1 MDYTSLTVDELRAKI
16 LEMNFPQSQLDL
28 IKGKRALL
36 ELVANLLMPNGEVS
50 LADAVLETNDS
61 EYDQDNDDSKPVEN
75 KALIIGSPGWQ
86 EHVMSLLVDG
96 EYVTKG
102 TAKLP
107 KASGLRR
114 VAQLLLGPIVN
125 SGPVQ
130 VWPSSGP
137 DNSAAVHYAISFM
150 WTHGMK
156 QTEWMSEHDLNQLD
170 IPTRTFSEVADSNRN
185 NTQAPFDSYT
195 TATAST
201 RAEGRALKKALQLN
215 ILTAEESL
223 FIEKDSDEMKL
234 VPGLDD
240 TNFTTEKVSGP
251 QLGMINMLVG
261 RLNLDLPKVLAHFS
275 LPNELSDLKR
285 SEAATLIVSLNKYQ
299 TITDVSEAAPDFV
312 KNS

>member
-1 MDYTSLTVDELRAKI
+1 MDYTSLTVDELREKI
-16 LEMNFPQSQLDL
+16 LEMGFPKAQLDL

-36 ELVANLLMPNGEVS
+36 ELVSNLLLPQTESEVN
-50 LADAVLETNDS
+50 LDDAVLETGDVELDESDS
-61 EYDQDNDDSKPVEN
+61 GPVEN
-75 KALIIGSPGWQ
+75 KAPMIGSPGWQ
-86 EHVMSLLVDG
+86 DHVLSLLVVG

-114 VAQLLLGPIVN
+114 VAQLLLGPIVS

-130 VWPSSGP
+130 VWPSNGP
-137 DNSAAVHYAISFM
+137 DNNAAVHYAVQFM

-156 QTEWMSEHDLNQLD
+156 QTEWMSEHDLAQLD
-170 IPTRTFSEVADSNRN
+170 IQTRTFSEVADSNRN

-223 FIEKDSDEMKL
+223 FVEKDTDEMKL
-234 VPGLDD
+234 IPGLDD
-240 TNFTTEKVSGP
+240 TNFATEKVSGP

-285 SEAATLIVSLNKYQ
+285 SEAATLIVNLNKYQ
-299 TITDVSEAAPDFV
+299 TITDVSESVPDMV
-312 KNS
+312 KK

>member
-1 MDYTSLTVDELRAKI
+1 MDYTSLTVDELREKI
-16 LEMNFPQSQLDL
+16 LEMGFPKSELDL

-36 ELVANLLMPNGEVS
+36 ELLSNLLLPQTESEVN
-50 LADAVLETNDS
+50 LDDAVLETGD
-61 EYDQDNDDSKPVEN
+61 EYTDDDQGPSEN
-75 KALIIGSPGWQ
+75 KAPLIGSPGWQ
-86 EHVMSLLVDG
+86 DHVLSLLVDG

-114 VAQLLLGPIVN
+114 VAQLLLGPIMS

-137 DNSAAVHYAISFM
+137 DNSAAVHYAIQFM
-150 WTHGMK
+150 WIHGMK
-156 QTEWMSEHDLNQLD
+156 QVEWMSESDLAQLD

-223 FIEKDSDEMKL
+223 FVEKDTDEMKL
-234 VPGLDD
+234 IPGLDD
-240 TNFTTEKVSGP
+240 TNFATEKVSGP

-275 LPNELSDLKR
+275 LPSEISDLKR
-285 SEAATLIVSLNKYQ
+285 SEAAALIVNLNKYQ
-299 TITDVSEAAPDFV
+299 TITDVSESVPDMV
-312 KNS
+312 KK